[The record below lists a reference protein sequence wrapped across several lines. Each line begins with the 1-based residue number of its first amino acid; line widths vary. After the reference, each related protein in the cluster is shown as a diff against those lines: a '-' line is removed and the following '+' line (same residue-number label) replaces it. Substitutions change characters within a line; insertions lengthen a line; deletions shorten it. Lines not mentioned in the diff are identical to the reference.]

1 MPLLLKTQKLP
12 NKHLTEG
19 NTMQIRFNTQIM
31 LTIPVL
37 VALVISLLPVPSS
50 AFVPEDLQSFKESKK
65 CPGCDLRGA
74 DLRGLNLTGSN
85 LEGANL
91 MGANLEG
98 VTLEEATLDDA
109 SCEKTNFR
117 KAKLHGTSMDHA
129 TIDEADFNGA
139 DLQDVTWI
147 DGRVCKKGSIGVCK

>member
-1 MPLLLKTQKLP
+1 
-12 NKHLTEG
+12 
-19 NTMQIRFNTQIM
+19 MQIRFTAPIM
-31 LTIPVL
+31 LSIAVL
-37 VALVISLLPVPSS
+37 TALVTGLTPVPSS
-50 AFVPEDLQSFKESKK
+50 AFVPEDIEQLKNTKK

-74 DLRGLNLTGSN
+74 DLRGLDLSESN

-98 VTLEEATLDDA
+98 VLLEEATLDDA
-109 SCEKTNFR
+109 SCEKANFR
-117 KAKLHGTSMDHA
+117 NAKLHATSMDHA
-129 TIDEADFNGA
+129 TIDDADFKGA

>member
-1 MPLLLKTQKLP
+1 MR
-12 NKHLTEG
+12 
-19 NTMQIRFNTQIM
+19 IRFNTQIM
-31 LTIPVL
+31 LAIPVL
-37 VALVISLLPVPSS
+37 VALVISLMPVPSS
-50 AFVPEDLQSFKESKK
+50 AFVPEDLTTLKESKK

-74 DLRGLNLTGSN
+74 DLRGVNLNGAN

-98 VTLEEATLDDA
+98 VSLEKATLDDA
-109 SCEKTNFR
+109 SCEKTNFL
-117 KAKLHGTSMDHA
+117 KAKLQGTSMDHA
-129 TIDEADFNGA
+129 SIDQADFNGA

>member
-1 MPLLLKTQKLP
+1 MGRRGTTPLKL
-12 NKHLTEG
+12 
-19 NTMQIRFNTQIM
+19 F
-31 LTIPVL
+31 IPVL
-37 VALVISLLPVPSS
+37 AVLLVAGMSLACF
-50 AFVPEDLQSFKESKK
+50 AFVPDDLETLKVSKK

-74 DLRGLNLTGSN
+74 DLRGLRLDGSN

-98 VTLEEATLDDA
+98 VSLEDAILDDA
-109 SCEKTNFR
+109 SCEKSNLR
-117 KAKLHGTSMDHA
+117 NARLHGASMDHA
-129 TIDEADFNGA
+129 TIDEADFTGA

>member
-1 MPLLLKTQKLP
+1 
-12 NKHLTEG
+12 
-19 NTMQIRFNTQIM
+19 MQIRFTTPIM
-31 LTIPVL
+31 FSIPVL
-37 VALVISLLPVPSS
+37 IALGISLMPVPSS
-50 AFVPEDLQSFKESKK
+50 AFVPEDLASLKETKK

-74 DLRGLNLTGSN
+74 DLRGLDLTGSN

-98 VTLEEATLDDA
+98 VTLEDAVLDDA
-109 SCEKTNFR
+109 SCEKTNLR
-117 KAKLHGTSMDHA
+117 KAKLRGTSMDHA

-139 DLQDVTWI
+139 DLQDVIWI